1 MALEQGLRRAR
12 APRRAA
18 RRRTVRGAPQVVA
31 SPRLGRGCPSRAGR
45 GRPAVGYLDM
55 ESGGRTVSGGRA
67 MTGSDSWDAILER
80 IEDGAS
86 LIGLDPDT
94 LRILSLPE
102 RVLEVAVP
110 IRRDNGKVEVF
121 RG

>member
-1 MALEQGLRRAR
+1 M
-12 APRRAA
+12 
-18 RRRTVRGAPQVVA
+18 
-31 SPRLGRGCPSRAGR
+31 S
-45 GRPAVGYLDM
+45 
-55 ESGGRTVSGGRA
+55 
-67 MTGSDSWDAILER
+67 GSDPWEAILER

-110 IRRDNGKVEVF
+110 IRRDNGRVEVF
-121 RG
+121 AVGVFTTTLPEARARAGSASIRAFQPTR